1 MRFLSEGHL
10 WRRKIQ
16 RLLRSA
22 GRRFIRTQRGEK
34 MGSVKIKICGLKR
47 PEDVRWVNEAKADYA
62 GFVLFYPKSRRNIS
76 MEKAKYLLSLLSE
89 SVCSVAVVVSP
100 TKEQT
105 NAIEAAGFDRIQIH
119 GKVDAEIL
127 EQVKIPVFRAVNIS
141 EEKVRL
147 EDCDSIVG
155 YVYDSKEP
163 GSGKTFDWSRICK
176 SGKNKRQLILAGG
189 LNCENVLAGIDMV
202 RPDIV
207 DVSSG
212 VETGY
217 VKDRDKI
224 MAFVGTV
231 RKDR

>member
-1 MRFLSEGHL
+1 M
-10 WRRKIQ
+10 
-16 RLLRSA
+16 
-22 GRRFIRTQRGEK
+22 
-34 MGSVKIKICGLKR
+34 
-47 PEDVRWVNEAKADYA
+47 
-62 GFVLFYPKSRRNIS
+62 
-76 MEKAKYLLSLLSE
+76 SL
-89 SVCSVAVVVSP
+89 
-100 TKEQT
+100 
-105 NAIEAAGFDRIQIH
+105 
-119 GKVDAEIL
+119 
-127 EQVKIPVFRAVNIS
+127 VNIS